1 MDSSAQLVAEAAPS
15 FSS

>member
-1 MDSSAQLVAEAAPS
+1 MDSSAQLVAEVAPS